1 MKTSE
6 NIRKH
11 PKTLKTTLTHSP
23 QAPMPTTRS
32 HNKKSRCELHTGPQT
47 MVGTIVSAQA
57 KEDLRHAI
65 LAYLNNADLM
75 NACLVS
81 KGAYTATST
90 LEELARR
97 STAAKAIWQTLDI
110 HEDKMIAKLSNST
123 NLLRDVQILMD
134 IADHRQ
140 DIHNHCVDFNDLLLS
155 VKAWSHL
162 SFRWAAEKK
171 VEEMAAVTSR
181 SRRSRSRL

>member
-1 MKTSE
+1 
-6 NIRKH
+6 
-11 PKTLKTTLTHSP
+11 
-23 QAPMPTTRS
+23 MPTTRS

-140 DIHNHCVDFNDLLLS
+140 DMHNKLIDFNNLLGS
-155 VKAWSHL
+155 VNAWSHL

-171 VEEMAAVTSR
+171 VEEMATVIEKQAFQIEALK
-181 SRRSRSRL
+181 RLYTAK